1 MLYLKLWIE
10 GEEEGLSGAIKAI
23 ADLKGLG
30 CQCTKHLKLLKNK
43 KNKKHNNN
51 KKKVISTITMCH

>member
-1 MLYLKLWIE
+1 MLYLKLWIK

-30 CQCTKHLKLLKNK
+30 CQRTKHLKLLKK
-43 KNKKHNNN
+43 NNN
-51 KKKVISTITMCH
+51 NNKKVISTITMCHCG

>member
-1 MLYLKLWIE
+1 MLYLKLWIK

-30 CQCTKHLKLLKNK
+30 CQRTKHLKLLKK
-43 KNKKHNNN
+43 QTTTTKRWS
-51 KKKVISTITMCH
+51 VP

>member
-1 MLYLKLWIE
+1 MLYLKLWIK

-30 CQCTKHLKLLKNK
+30 CQRTKHLKLLKK
-43 KNKKHNNN
+43 KQNDNN
-51 KKKVISTITMCH
+51 KKVISTITMCHCG

>member
-1 MLYLKLWIE
+1 MLYLKLWIK

-30 CQCTKHLKLLKNK
+30 CQRTKHLKLLKK
-43 KNKKHNNN
+43 TKQQQQKGDQYHNN
-51 KKKVISTITMCH
+51 VPLWLAS